1 MGVDWGTVSFA
12 LGMILT
18 VLNIVDKLAARKK
31 EKEEKEDK
39 IKTEAKTKY
48 ESESDLKAI
57 RQGNASIM
65 VQLDKM
71 DGKMDSMNERLIR
84 VEESTKSAHHRI
96 DGLEG
101 RQ

>member
-1 MGVDWGTVSFA
+1 MKEHPLLQKEA
-12 LGMILT
+12 
-18 VLNIVDKLAARKK
+18 KK
-31 EKEEKEDK
+31 EADKKVKESCE
-39 IKTEAKTKY
+39 TET
-48 ESESDLKAI
+48 DLKAI